1 MIETNFLKE
10 VAHFIDTKVDKVVI
24 NGTYVISD
32 FQVKKVNQ
40 NVMTLNYM
48 VPVAEV
54 SLITLI
60 ELKDSS
66 DQVISTNQ
74 VNIPIT
80 TDHLM
85 IQTMEVKGG
94 A

>member
-1 MIETNFLKE
+1 MIESNFLKE